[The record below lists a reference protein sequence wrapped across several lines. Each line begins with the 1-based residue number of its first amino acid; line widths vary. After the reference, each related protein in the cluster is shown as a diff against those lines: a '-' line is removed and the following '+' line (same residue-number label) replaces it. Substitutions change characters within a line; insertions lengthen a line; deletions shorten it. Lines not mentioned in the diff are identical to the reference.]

1 MLIEVCVDNI
11 ESLHTAQKCGAS
23 RIELC
28 GALALGGITPNYGL
42 IESAVAA
49 AQIPLYLMIRPR
61 AGDFLF
67 SAEEVKIMQA
77 DIRLAQ
83 QCGLQGVVIG
93 ALTDKAE
100 IDIAT
105 CRRLLDAAD
114 GLGVTFHRAFDL
126 CRDPQTALEQIIEL
140 GCERL
145 LTSGQQ
151 QSAVQGAALIRQL
164 VRQAD
169 DRISIM
175 PGAGVNASNAWQIL
189 QITGAQELHLS
200 AGGYRHSAMLANES
214 PSMGKDSRQDQQINI
229 TDGKKLRAVLAE
241 IRDESALPYSG
252 RN

>member
-1 MLIEVCVDNI
+1 MKVEVCVDNI
-11 ESLHTAQKCGAS
+11 ESIHTAQKYGAD

-42 IESAVAA
+42 IERALAA
-49 AQIPLYLMIRPR
+49 AQIPLYVMIRPR

-67 SAEEVKIMQA
+67 SVDEVGMMQS
-77 DIRLAQ
+77 DIRLAKK
-83 QCGLQGVVIG
+83 CGAQGVVIG
-93 ALTDKAE
+93 ALTEKAD

-105 CRRLLDAAD
+105 CQRLIDCAD

-151 QSAVQGAALIRQL
+151 QSAVAGVDLIRDL

-169 DRISIM
+169 QRISIM
-175 PGAGVNASNAWQIL
+175 PGAGVNASNARQIL
-189 QITGAQELHLS
+189 QISGAQELHLS
-200 AGGYRHSAMLANES
+200 AGGYRHSAMLVNEA

-229 TDGKKLRAVLAE
+229 TDGKKLQAVLAA
-241 IRDESALPYSG
+241 IKH
-252 RN
+252 